1 MDDMSLRARSRARF
15 AAVAAGLLVVG
26 IAGYVGFVAFA
37 RTGRSSGSALLLLAA
52 ATGFAAFF
60 SPCSFPLLLT
70 FLARRADESVV
81 TTAVTALRVGAGA
94 ASLLVVLG
102 GFVAVSGD
110 ALTSVI
116 AFDQP
121 VGRAFRLVVGM
132 LLVGLGL
139 RQARLLRLRMPW
151 LDWVAGRAASA
162 FDPSRRSS
170 RAAGDF
176 AYGFGYLIAGFG

>member
-1 MDDMSLRARSRARF
+1 MG
-15 AAVAAGLLVVG
+15 V
-26 IAGYVGFVAFA
+26 AGYVGFVAFA
-37 RTGRSSGSALLLLAA
+37 RAERNSGSALLLLAA

-70 FLARRADESVV
+70 FLARRADESVM
-81 TTAVTALRVGAGA
+81 TTAVTTLRVGAGA
-94 ASLLVVLG
+94 ASLLIVLAGVVAL
-102 GFVAVSGD
+102 SGD

-121 VGRAFRLVVGM
+121 TGRVIRLVVGL
-132 LLVGLGL
+132 LLVGFGL
-139 RQARLLRLRMPW
+139 RQARLLRLRMRW
-151 LDWVAGRAASA
+151 LDRVAGRAASA